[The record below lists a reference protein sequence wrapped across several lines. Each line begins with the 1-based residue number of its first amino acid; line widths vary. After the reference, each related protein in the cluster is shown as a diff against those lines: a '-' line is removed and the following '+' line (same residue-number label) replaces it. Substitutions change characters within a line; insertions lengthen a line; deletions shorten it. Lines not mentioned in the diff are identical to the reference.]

1 MRIRAIKQLCG
12 AYGSASIGEM
22 IDVPEAVAV
31 AWIRDGAAE
40 HFGTAISVEMATAEP
55 KAEIPEHKTRRSK

>member
-12 AYGSASIGEM
+12 AYGSASIGET
-22 IDVPEAVAV
+22 IDVPDAVAV

-40 HFGTAISVEMATAEP
+40 HVGAAVVAETATVVP
-55 KAEIPEHKTRRSK
+55 KAEIPEHRTRRSK